1 MSGRQAKILSAAD
14 LTDLLVFA
22 SVRIERIDRIGLELG
37 TKGKSYL
44 HVEEDDLLSAVAE
57 LRRRWTMSRDA
68 WQIRIETQMR
78 LSCNAMSSCCRE
90 VYVRGKA
97 RTKSVAANGIALFLE
112 ISYEPNNEHDAE
124 ELSSA
129 SVTMSFVI
137 VRGVTSLRY
146 SPP

>member
-1 MSGRQAKILSAAD
+1 M
-14 LTDLLVFA
+14 
-22 SVRIERIDRIGLELG
+22 
-37 TKGKSYL
+37 
-44 HVEEDDLLSAVAE
+44 
-57 LRRRWTMSRDA
+57 
-68 WQIRIETQMR
+68 
-78 LSCNAMSSCCRE
+78 
-90 VYVRGKA
+90 
-97 RTKSVAANGIALFLE
+97 KSVVANGIALFLE